1 MIVDKNILRV
11 CTSANA
17 PILVRHHCSPL
28 FFLDMHLSS
37 RSAYFEKKIGLR
49 NSIISLQHRLG
60 LQRIIKFCGS
70 VPLAEKRI
78 V

>member
-17 PILVRHHCSPL
+17 PILVRHH
-28 FFLDMHLSS
+28 
-37 RSAYFEKKIGLR
+37 FERKKLGLR

>member
-1 MIVDKNILRV
+1 MIVDENILRV

-37 RSAYFEKKIGLR
+37 RSAYFEEKNRFKEL
-49 NSIISLQHRLG
+49 NSLTLTLTLIFKSPY
-60 LQRIIKFCGS
+60 FCN
-70 VPLAEKRI
+70 PME
-78 V
+78 